1 MAEQKKSGSAP
12 RAVREVMTPN
22 PKTVTQTDT
31 IVQAARIMRDQDAG
45 VVPVVDGKKV
55 LGLVT
60 DRDIVVRSIAD
71 GKDPNKVRVSE
82 VMSKGIQTVK
92 EDTAVSQALD
102 LMSKSDI
109 RRLPV
114 VNQNGEL
121 IGIVSIGDLAAK
133 TNQDDKIGKT
143 VEHISQAAPNN

>member
-1 MAEQKKSGSAP
+1 MAEQKKPASPG
-12 RAVREVMTPN
+12 RTVREVMTSN

-31 IVQAARIMRDQDAG
+31 IVAAARIMRDQNAG

-55 LGLVT
+55 VGLVT
-60 DRDIVVRSIAD
+60 DRDIVVRSVSD

-82 VMSKGIQTVK
+82 VMSKNIHTVK
-92 EDTAVSQALD
+92 EGTAVSQALD

-114 VNQNGEL
+114 VNQNDEL
-121 IGIVSIGDLAAK
+121 VGIVSIGDLAK
-133 TNQDDKIGKT
+133 TDQDDKIGKT
-143 VEHISQAAPNN
+143 VENISRAAPNN

>member
-1 MAEQKKSGSAP
+1 
-12 RAVREVMTPN
+12 
-22 PKTVTQTDT
+22 
-31 IVQAARIMRDQDAG
+31 MRDQNAG
-45 VVPVVDGKKV
+45 VVPVVDDKKV
-55 LGLVT
+55 VGLVT

-82 VMSKGIQTVK
+82 VMSKNIHTVK

-114 VNQNGEL
+114 VNQNHEL
-121 IGIVSIGDLAAK
+121 VGIVSIGDLAAK
-133 TNQDDKIGKT
+133 TNQDEKIGKT

>member
-1 MAEQKKSGSAP
+1 MAEQKNSGSGAKS
-12 RAVREVMTPN
+12 VRDVMTSN

-55 LGLVT
+55 VGLVT
-60 DRDIVVRSIAD
+60 DRDIVVRSVAD
-71 GKDPNKVRVSE
+71 GKDSNTVKVTE
-82 VMSKGIQTVK
+82 VMSKDVRTVK
-92 EDTAVSQALD
+92 EETPVSQALD

-114 VNQNGEL
+114 VNQNNEL
-121 IGIVSIGDLAAK
+121 VGIVSIGDLAAK
-133 TNQDDKIGKT
+133 TNQDSKVGKT
-143 VEHISQAAPNN
+143 VENISQARPNN